1 MPAAADCPGYWMKPF
16 EASWL
21 DSPGRYGAP
30 AKRWFRNKFGRDQAD

>member
-21 DSPGRYGAP
+21 GSPAVEVLS
-30 AKRWFRNKFGRDQAD
+30 KVLVSQQI